1 MILREKHAL
10 CEGVNTFLRF
20 KKRIKKRD
28 FWGSKWPIALCPLAV
43 VIQLLHNS
51 VKKTVLVNNSILIS
65 CVAYRGMVS

>member
-1 MILREKHAL
+1 MIIREKHAL

-28 FWGSKWPIALCPLAV
+28 FGGSKWPIALCPLAG

-51 VKKTVLVNNSILIS
+51 VKKQ
-65 CVAYRGMVS
+65 Y

>member
-28 FWGSKWPIALCPLAV
+28 FGESKWPIALCPLAG

-51 VKKTVLVNNSILIS
+51 VKKNSISQQQHSHFLCCI
-65 CVAYRGMVS
+65 

>member
-1 MILREKHAL
+1 MNDCVQGGIADTL
-10 CEGVNTFLRF
+10 T
-20 KKRIKKRD
+20 KKRD
-28 FWGSKWPIALCPLAV
+28 FGGSKWPIALCPLAG

>member
-28 FWGSKWPIALCPLAV
+28 FGGSKWPIALCPLAG

-51 VKKTVLVNNSILIS
+51 VKKNSISQQQHSHFLCCI
-65 CVAYRGMVS
+65 